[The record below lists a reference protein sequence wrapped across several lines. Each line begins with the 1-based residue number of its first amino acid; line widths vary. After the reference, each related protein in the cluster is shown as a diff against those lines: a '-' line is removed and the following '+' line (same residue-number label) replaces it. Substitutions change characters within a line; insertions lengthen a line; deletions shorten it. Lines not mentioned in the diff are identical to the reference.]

1 MFTDF
6 AAMVGNTPVMS
17 QSLLRKRIALDA
29 ATWHALHHLSL
40 DRRVTL
46 QQLADEAFGDLL
58 KKHRRPVTLRE
69 ALKESVRMQPAN
81 DQPKAT
87 VHRLRRG

>member
-1 MFTDF
+1 MASRQKPTTFIRSE
-6 AAMVGNTPVMS
+6 PS
-17 QSLLRKRIALDA
+17 
-29 ATWHALHHLSL
+29 
-40 DRRVTL
+40 
-46 QQLADEAFGDLL
+46 FGDLL

-69 ALKESVRMQPAN
+69 ALKESARMQPAN